1 LEKAFLVTG
10 SFPVFCLG
18 GTRRGMPAFRAQ
30 GRLPFPNWISKVDSM
45 RLAFGLREENWQP
58 QIEEAI
64 LSQWIKEKLYAF
76 EPKTTKP
83 IFSVDTPPPYLS
95 GPWHVGSAI
104 HYAQIDMI
112 ARTKRMEG
120 FAVIFPMGLDR
131 NGLPIEVQVEKHYKV
146 NMHEVPRQK
155 FLDMCAEFLDRNE
168 RLVVALAQRL
178 GLSCNSFETRE
189 MYRTDS
195 PEYRAVTQRTFID
208 LYQKGLV
215 YVDER
220 PNNWCPVC
228 GTTIAD
234 AEVEYKD
241 LKTKLTT
248 LRFTVA
254 ETKEELQ
261 VATTRPELLGA
272 CAAILV
278 NPEDKRYSRLHRKTA
293 VTPLY
298 GARVPI
304 LPHQE
309 ARIDFG
315 TGAVMVCSYGDYTDV
330 RLFRDLQLQ
339 PINAI
344 GPDGKMAEVTGPYA
358 GMGIA
363 EARLAIL
370 EDLKAR
376 GLIIKQEAITHR
388 TPTCWRSQNP
398 IEFIAMPEYY
408 LRQTPFVDDLRRVTD
423 QITFFPAQ
431 HRQIL
436 LDWLDSVTRDWP
448 ISRRRY
454 YGTEIPLWYC
464 KECGTPYVPPPG
476 VYYQPWRT
484 PPPVKACPKC
494 GARDQFEGEQ
504 RTMDT
509 WMDSS
514 ISPLITIGYA
524 KDDDLF
530 HRAFPC
536 SIRPQG
542 KDIVRTWLY
551 YTLLRVYQLFKAP
564 AFKYVWISGHG
575 LDERGEAMHKSRGNI
590 IDPVPIIAKY
600 GSDAFRLWGC
610 LEASVGSDIRFSE
623 GRLGGA
629 NRFLVKLWN
638 IARFI
643 SAFPQ
648 VEEKDVELQAAD
660 RWILSEL
667 NKVIQRAREGYS
679 KLDFHIP
686 ALELRTF
693 TWELFASHYVE
704 LVKGRAY
711 SEGEGPRQKAAWYTL
726 HAVLSA
732 VLKLLAPICP
742 FIADKLHRSIYVPN
756 ASIHLLT
763 FPDSTP
769 EWQTTH
775 PTEAILQFNA
785 EVWKYKKDHH
795 LSLRDPLHSVTAPS
809 NLKPYG
815 DDLIRMHNIK
825 ELRCAGKGKA
835 KIQPAK

>member
-1 LEKAFLVTG
+1 
-10 SFPVFCLG
+10 
-18 GTRRGMPAFRAQ
+18 M
-30 GRLPFPNWISKVDSM
+30 M
-45 RLAFGLREENWQP
+45 RLTFGLREENWQP
-58 QIEEAI
+58 EIEEEI
-64 LSQWIKEKLYAF
+64 LKQWTKEKLYAF
-76 EPKTTKP
+76 ESNTTKP

-146 NMHEVPRQK
+146 SMHEVPRQK
-155 FLDMCAEFLDRNE
+155 FLDMCAEFLDQNE
-168 RLVVALAQRL
+168 RLVVAMAQRL
-178 GLSCNSFETRE
+178 GLSCNSFDSQG

-195 PEYRAVTQRTFID
+195 PTYRAVTQRTFIE
-208 LYQKGLV
+208 LYNRGLI

-241 LKTKLTT
+241 VETKLTT
-248 LRFTVA
+248 LRFTVE
-254 ETKEELQ
+254 ETGEELL
-261 VATTRPELLGA
+261 VATTRPELLSA

-278 NPEDKRYSRLHRKTA
+278 NPEDERYLRLHRKTA
-293 VTPLY
+293 ITPLY

-309 ARIDFG
+309 ARMDFG

-330 RLFRDLQLQ
+330 RLFRELELQ
-339 PINAI
+339 PIKAI
-344 GPDGKMAEVTGPYA
+344 GPDGKMTELAGPYA
-358 GMGIA
+358 GMRIA
-363 EARLAIL
+363 EARSAIL
-370 EDLKAR
+370 KDLQAK
-376 GLIIKQEAITHR
+376 GLVVEERRTTHR
-388 TPTCWRSQNP
+388 TPTCWRTQNP

-408 LRQTPFVDDLRRVTD
+408 LRQTPFIDDLRRVTD
-423 QITFFPAQ
+423 QITFFPAH

-436 LDWLDSVTRDWP
+436 MDWLDSVTRDWP

-464 KECGTPYVPPPG
+464 KKCGAPYVPPAG
-476 VYYQPWRT
+476 SYYQPWRT
-484 PPPVKACPKC
+484 PPPIKACPKC
-494 GARDQFEGEQ
+494 GAKGQFEGED

-514 ISPLITIGYA
+514 ISPLVTIGYT
-524 KDDDLF
+524 KDDELF
-530 HRAFPC
+530 RRAFPC

-551 YTLLRVYQLFKAP
+551 YTLLRVYQLFQAS

-590 IDPVPIIAKY
+590 IDPVPIITKY
-600 GSDAFRLWGC
+600 GSDAFRFWGC
-610 LEASVGSDIRFSE
+610 LEASLGSDIRFSE
-623 GRLGGA
+623 GRLSGA

-648 VEEKDVELQAAD
+648 VEAKDVELQAAD
-660 RWILSEL
+660 QWILSEL
-667 NKVIQRAREGYS
+667 NKVVQHAREGYA

-693 TWELFASHYVE
+693 TWDLFASHYVE

-711 SEGEGPRQKAAWYTL
+711 SESEGPRQKAAWYTL
-726 HAVLSA
+726 HTVLGA
-732 VLKLLAPICP
+732 ILKLLAPICP
-742 FIADKLHRSIYVPN
+742 FITDKLHRTLYVPD
-756 ASIHLLT
+756 ASIHLQR
-763 FPDSTP
+763 FPDPKS
-769 EWQTTH
+769 EWQAAH
-775 PTEAILQFNA
+775 PTEAIMQLNA
-785 EVWKYKKDHH
+785 EIWKYKKDHQ
-795 LSLRDPLHSVTAPS
+795 LSLREPLRSVTAPS
-809 NLKPYG
+809 QLKPYA
-815 DDLIRMHNIK
+815 DDLIRMHNIQ
-825 ELRCAGKGKA
+825 ELRCTGKGKA
-835 KIQPAK
+835 KIQPSK